1 MFNIV
6 YNYKILHLAK
16 STEHNNYKLLRE
28 ADLVDLIKTRNNFIL
43 NQRENNE
50 SVKNQVISYDLQLL
64 SMINNELLY
73 IDKTMKVLILNV
85 KENSDIKAT
94 FLPEYQG
101 FAYSWQ
107 ILFLL
112 FEDIKSQ
119 DKLQCLLDYNLIIK
133 ITHLIESIYY
143 QRDAFI
149 TLFF

>member
-64 SMINNELLY
+64 S
-73 IDKTMKVLILNV
+73 MKVLILNV